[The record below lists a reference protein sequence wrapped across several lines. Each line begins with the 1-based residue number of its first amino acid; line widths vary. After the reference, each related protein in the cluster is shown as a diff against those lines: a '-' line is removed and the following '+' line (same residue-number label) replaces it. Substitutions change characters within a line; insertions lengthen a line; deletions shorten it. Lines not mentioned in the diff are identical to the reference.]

1 MTFLLFRVQEKE
13 ESLCV
18 HTTDCYLVALSTEE
32 TPPFTRARTHT
43 HRYLN
48 IYINIFRYT
57 HKNKAEAKPS
67 VLLL

>member
-32 TPPFTRARTHT
+32 TPPFTRAHTHT
-43 HRYLN
+43 QIFEH
-48 IYINIFRYT
+48 IYIYKHIQIHT
-57 HKNKAEAKPS
+57 QK
-67 VLLL
+67 